1 MEAFRCQDTPAM
13 RTIAESSPA
22 LVVSSARTFGAGGFM
37 NATVELVIVSLCW
50 LGVSGAVATIIAG
63 AIG

>member
-1 MEAFRCQDTPAM
+1 
-13 RTIAESSPA
+13 
-22 LVVSSARTFGAGGFM
+22 M

-50 LGVSGAVATIIAG
+50 LGVSGAVTIIAG